1 MNTWTRIGLI
11 VLRVVIGWHFLFE
24 GIEKLETTWNHQGPL
39 LCPTAE
45 GFVLTHVFG
54 ESKELSDPKAAW
66 SAEGYL
72 REAQGPLAPWFRK
85 QAGDLD
91 ADALARL
98 TWEEGSTEKVPD
110 NLPPALDAEWKDKI
124 EKFKAHYRVGTDKAV
139 QPEFIGTLAFTPIS
153 PFPAAV
159 PWAPVGKEAQPDSL
173 MRGTYE
179 KGVHMARGD
188 PPASG
193 DKLQEILIDDDF
205 LLARRQTLDWLLHG
219 SRQVPSKLAGVTEK
233 VRETTTERIGLYKK
247 RINELHDIEKQGM
260 SAFEQDVWKDNYRA
274 LKKEIAIM
282 RTDLL
287 RDLDKPF
294 NDTVSVA
301 RFRLSKAQ
309 REAGPLPP
317 EPAGSRQLAWINFIT
332 RWGVTLVGVG
342 LLMGLFTRTSCV
354 VGAAFLLMFYLA
366 MPALPWLPV
375 NPRSEGHYLFI
386 NKNLI
391 EMIALLTLAT
401 TRSGKW
407 FGLDGLVQFLNP
419 FRWRRRAA
427 SRIRPLP
434 TSRGAKPQAAI

>member
-91 ADALARL
+91 ADALARM
-98 TWEEGSTEKVPD
+98 WQKGVNFKDASPD
-110 NLPPALDAEWKDKI
+110 KLPPDLDAEWNDKI
-124 EKFKAHYRVGTDKAV
+124 EKFSSHYRVGSDKAM
-139 QPEFIGTLAFTPIS
+139 QPEFIGALALSPIT
-153 PFPAAV
+153 PFPAAL
-159 PWAPVGKEAQPDSL
+159 PWTPLVRQAQPLSS
-173 MRGTYE
+173 E
-179 KGVHMARGD
+179 QWQK
-188 PPASG
+188 
-193 DKLQEILIDDDF
+193 KLIDDDF
-205 LLARRQTLDWLLHG
+205 ALARQQTLDWLLHG
-219 SRQVPSKLAGVTEK
+219 TRLVPSKLPGVAEK
-233 VRETTTERIGLYKK
+233 VRETTQERIGLYQKK
-247 RINELHDIEKQGM
+247 LNQLRDIEEQGM
-260 SAFEQDVWKDNYRA
+260 PAFEQDVWKDNYRV
-274 LKKEIAIM
+274 LKKDIATL
-282 RTDLL
+282 RGELL

-294 NDTVSVA
+294 NEAVSVA

-309 REAGPLPP
+309 RDAGPLPP
-317 EPAGSRQLAWINFIT
+317 EPAGSTQLAWINFIT

-354 VGAAFLLMFYLA
+354 VGAGFLLMFYLA

-401 TRSGKW
+401 THSGKW
-407 FGLDGLVQFLNP
+407 FGLDGFVQFLNP

-427 SRIRPLP
+427 SRIRPL
-434 TSRGAKPQAAI
+434 TA